1 MKKIIIAIGAILLAC
16 LGLAFWAHQLE
27 KPAAA
32 GNGQNLIIYNW
43 GDYLDPQLVKKFEKQ
58 TGYHVVY
65 ETFDSNEAM
74 YTKIKQ
80 EEQLTI

>member
-32 GNGQNLIIYNW
+32 GNGQNLIIYN
-43 GDYLDPQLVKKFEKQ
+43 
-58 TGYHVVY
+58 
-65 ETFDSNEAM
+65 
-74 YTKIKQ
+74 
-80 EEQLTI
+80 